1 MPNQAIN
8 GTSGRVPRGT
18 PRVNPEQAQRNA
30 LALVG
35 SPLATDPI
43 KGLTQCSPISIP
55 AEPGEQCDAF
65 LAHLLRPD
73 RLYNLVASIGHQPD
87 FPGGIF
93 QKAELCTDYKN
104 NVPLAS
110 PGGFLRFNPIAGP
123 GSGYKNSHCDRDV
136 TDFDYLLVES
146 DSLPISLQGALILKL
161 VEMGLPIV
169 SAVHTGGKSI
179 HALIRVSAKDA
190 DEFRSI
196 RTRIYSRLVHLGCD
210 PSTGNPSRMTRL
222 PGCMRTFA
230 DGSTALQKLL
240 YLA

>member
-43 KGLTQCSPISIP
+43 EALTQCSPTPIP
-55 AEPGEQCDAF
+55 TEPGEQCDAF
-65 LAHLLRPD
+65 LARLLRPD
-73 RLYNLVASIGHQPD
+73 RFYNLVASIGHQPD

-93 QKAELCTDYKN
+93 QKEELCTEYKCSI
-104 NVPLAS
+104 PLAS
-110 PGGFLRFNPIAGP
+110 PGGFLRFNPISGP
-123 GSGYKNSHCDRDV
+123 GSGHKNSHCDRDV

-146 DSLPISLQGALILKL
+146 DSLPIDLQGALILKL

-169 SAVHTGGKSI
+169 SAVHTGGKSF

-190 DEFRSI
+190 DAFRSI
-196 RTRIYSRLVHLGCD
+196 KTRIYSRLVRLGYD

-230 DGSTALQKLL
+230 NGSTALQKLL